1 MEDSKIL
8 LLNFNFAMI
17 YIIHKMLV
25 LFKNYLNY
33 LKENI
38 FKCFFKKYN
47 RLLFFEKNKFFS
59 QHIIMESLNLK
70 EENIIKVI
78 RNFFRLKKKNYI
90 TLQLK
95 PSEIFLDKKKKLKQ
109 LKIEYLEILRIFLSM
124 KRKKKIIIN

>member
-78 RNFFRLKKKNYI
+78 RNFFRLKKKN
-90 TLQLK
+90 
-95 PSEIFLDKKKKLKQ
+95 
-109 LKIEYLEILRIFLSM
+109 
-124 KRKKKIIIN
+124 